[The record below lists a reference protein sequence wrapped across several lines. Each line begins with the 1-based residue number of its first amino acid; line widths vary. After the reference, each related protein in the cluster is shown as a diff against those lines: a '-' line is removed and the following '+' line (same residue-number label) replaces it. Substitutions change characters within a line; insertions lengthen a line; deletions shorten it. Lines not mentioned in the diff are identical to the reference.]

1 MLALTGIETIQWVA
15 IAILALLAVFWHP
28 WARG

>member
-15 IAILALLAVFWHP
+15 IAILALAVFWHP